1 MPEREALQL
10 IRERIAGNLEGFAG
24 VIGASDFVKYFG
36 EVRGEKN
43 KRLPSDLIAAAAEQP
58 LIYNKQFYVQHT
70 MDAEL
75 TMAENF
81 DEYVIKVWR
90 ASELFNRFIS
100 GNF

>member
-1 MPEREALQL
+1 MLK
-10 IRERIAGNLEGFAG
+10 
-24 VIGASDFVKYFG
+24 S
-36 EVRGEKN
+36 
-43 KRLPSDLIAAAAEQP
+43 PSDLVFQAKQATKEVSIDKAAAEQP

-90 ASELFNRFIS
+90 ASEAYNRFIS

>member
-1 MPEREALQL
+1 
-10 IRERIAGNLEGFAG
+10 
-24 VIGASDFVKYFG
+24 
-36 EVRGEKN
+36 
-43 KRLPSDLIAAAAEQP
+43 
-58 LIYNKQFYVQHT
+58 

-90 ASELFNRFIS
+90 ASESFNRFIS